1 MPHVF
6 WAPIVAFALC
16 QSTFL
21 STSIAVSY
29 QHNITWPYVSEGA
42 TYSPASCVFS
52 EMINF
57 ASILLAAIIYVRYR
71 QIDRL
76 SYHHASLLK
85 RVARKNVVALWFG
98 LMACGGFSIVANFQL
113 TNLPQ
118 VHYVGAFSCFG
129 LGTIYFWMQG
139 FISYSVRSHAG
150 SKQMAY
156 ARLSMAT
163 ICTCSFCIAVF
174 TSCTATQFIFNEGE
188 TQSCSYKEYS
198 AMAEWVIA
206 TAFNFFILSFT
217 FEFKTIKMD
226 QPIVAIT
233 RKKHE
238 SNPDSSRTNQ
248 VFSISSEQ
256 IEQI

>member
-6 WAPIVAFALC
+6 WAPIVSFGLC

-21 STSIAVSY
+21 STSIAVIY
-29 QHNITWPYVSEGA
+29 HHNITWPYVSEGA
-42 TYSPASCVFS
+42 THPPESYVFS

-57 ASILLAAIIYVRYR
+57 ASILLAGIIYVRYR

-76 SYHHASLLK
+76 LYHVSLLK
-85 RVARKNVVALWFG
+85 RVGRKNVVALWFG
-98 LMACGGFSIVANFQL
+98 LLACGGFSIVANFQL
-113 TNLPQ
+113 TKLTQ

-129 LGTIYFWMQG
+129 LGTVYFWMQG

-156 ARLSMAT
+156 ARLSIAA
-163 ICTCSFCIAVF
+163 ICTCSFGIAVF
-174 TSCTATQFIFNEGE
+174 TSCAATQIIFDEGE
-188 TQSCSYKEYS
+188 TQSCRYKDYS

-206 TAFNFFILSFT
+206 TAFNLFILSFT
-217 FEFKTIKMD
+217 SEFKTIKMD
-226 QPIVAIT
+226 RPIVVIT
-233 RKKHE
+233 RKKFK
-238 SNPDSSRTNQ
+238 SSPDSSRTNQ

>member
-6 WAPIVAFALC
+6 WAPIVAFAVC

-21 STSIAVSY
+21 STSIAVIY
-29 QHNITWPYVSEGA
+29 HHNVTWPYVSEGA
-42 TYSPASCVFS
+42 TYPPESCVFS

-57 ASILLAAIIYVRYR
+57 ASLLLAGIIYVRYR

-76 SYHHASLLK
+76 LYHHVRLLK
-85 RVARKNVVALWFG
+85 RVARQNVIALWFG
-98 LMACGGFSIVANFQL
+98 LIACGGFSIVANFQL
-113 TNLPQ
+113 TEMPV
-118 VHYVGAFSCFG
+118 VHYIGAFSCFG
-129 LGTIYFWMQG
+129 LGTVYFWMQG

-156 ARLSMAT
+156 ARISMAA

-174 TSCTATQFIFNEGE
+174 TSCAATQIIFDEGE
-188 TQSCSYKEYS
+188 TQSCRYKDYS
-198 AMAEWVIA
+198 SMAEWVIA
-206 TAFNFFILSFT
+206 TAFSFFILSFT
-217 FEFKTIKMD
+217 SDFKTIKMD
-226 QPIVAIT
+226 RLIVVVK
-233 RKKHE
+233 RKELK
-238 SNPDSSRTNQ
+238 SNTDSSRTNQ